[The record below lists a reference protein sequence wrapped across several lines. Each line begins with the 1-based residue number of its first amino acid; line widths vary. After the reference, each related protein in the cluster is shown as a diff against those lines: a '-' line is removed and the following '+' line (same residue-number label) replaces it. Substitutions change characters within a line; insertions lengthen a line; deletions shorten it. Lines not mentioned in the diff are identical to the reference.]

1 MNIPQLTAGNDIRLQ
16 IAAMLPTNSWQEVSL
31 NKCKAMPDSEEK
43 YQKLKELA
51 KSFQDQKRLAA
62 SLEDSENEHICD
74 YYLQKTQQAI
84 NALSPE
90 YELAERARMIEQA
103 NREREE
109 LRALREK
116 EERRPGRPAP
126 SVLFDSDQLFARG
139 LLSRERKEEDS
150 PPRCNS
156 AIIMELTDGWQKRY
170 WDCYKAMPNSK
181 EKYQKLKQLAETL
194 EEQRRIAGR
203 KQNFLNLAQCQ
214 TYLDMTENAINAL
227 SPKYEGQNGW
237 QAQEAK
243 GFGKRRRVDP
253 VEPGG
258 AAQGEGGFPGYA
270 DQERREPRARGE
282 GGFPGHADQAGRARN
297 DEDCVITHV
306 TNSDAPVASVDLSNL

>member
-1 MNIPQLTAGNDIRLQ
+1 MDIFREKRRKPSEWDVQASFEAETQNSRASLLEAEAKRRKEQ
-16 IAAMLPTNSWQEVSL
+16 SPPRGAMLPANSWQEVSL

-43 YQKLKELA
+43 YQELKELA

-74 YYLQKTQQAI
+74 YYLQNTQQAI

-181 EKYQKLKQLAETL
+181 EKYQKLKELAETL
-194 EEQRRIAGR
+194 KEQMRIAGR
-203 KQNFLNLAQCQ
+203 NQNLLNLAMCQ
-214 TYLDMTENAINAL
+214 TYLDMTQNAINAL
-227 SPKYEGQNGW
+227 SPRYEGQN
-237 QAQEAK
+237 
-243 GFGKRRRVDP
+243 
-253 VEPGG
+253 
-258 AAQGEGGFPGYA
+258 
-270 DQERREPRARGE
+270 
-282 GGFPGHADQAGRARN
+282 
-297 DEDCVITHV
+297 
-306 TNSDAPVASVDLSNL
+306 

>member
-1 MNIPQLTAGNDIRLQ
+1 MDIFREKRRKPSEWDMQASEAETQNNKALLPNFPKHFEAESKRRKQ
-16 IAAMLPTNSWQEVSL
+16 QSPPCGAMLPTNSSWQEVCLNKCKATNSSWQEVCL

-43 YQKLKELA
+43 YQELKELA
-51 KSFQDQKRLAA
+51 KSFQNQKRLAA

-90 YELAERARMIEQA
+90 YELAERARIIEQA
-103 NREREE
+103 DREREE

-150 PPRCNS
+150 PPRSNN

-170 WDCYKAMPNSK
+170 WDYYKAMPNSK
-181 EKYQKLKQLAETL
+181 E
-194 EEQRRIAGR
+194 
-203 KQNFLNLAQCQ
+203 
-214 TYLDMTENAINAL
+214 ML
-227 SPKYEGQNGW
+227 SKERAPNREG
-237 QAQEAK
+237 
-243 GFGKRRRVDP
+243 
-253 VEPGG
+253 
-258 AAQGEGGFPGYA
+258 
-270 DQERREPRARGE
+270 
-282 GGFPGHADQAGRARN
+282 
-297 DEDCVITHV
+297 
-306 TNSDAPVASVDLSNL
+306 